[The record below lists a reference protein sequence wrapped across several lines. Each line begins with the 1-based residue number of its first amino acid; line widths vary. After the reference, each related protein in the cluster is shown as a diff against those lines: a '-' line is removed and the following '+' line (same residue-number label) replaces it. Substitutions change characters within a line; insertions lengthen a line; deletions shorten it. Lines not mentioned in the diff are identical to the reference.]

1 MFVNV
6 AIVRA
11 KATFSEF
18 VYVYPKLD
26 RVIVSIT
33 IELSN
38 DSSNDVLG
46 MCVCVRACVCVCVC
60 VCV

>member
-1 MFVNV
+1 MYIPN
-6 AIVRA
+6 
-11 KATFSEF
+11 S
-18 VYVYPKLD
+18 D